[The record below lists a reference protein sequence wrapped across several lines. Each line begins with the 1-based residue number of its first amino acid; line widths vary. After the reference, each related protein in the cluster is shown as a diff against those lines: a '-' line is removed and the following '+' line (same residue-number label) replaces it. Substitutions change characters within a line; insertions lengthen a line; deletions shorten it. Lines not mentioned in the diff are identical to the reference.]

1 MRRETRILKEKALA
15 SFTNSV
21 TTFNSPQAS
30 EIRTT
35 VVLLSTQHSFE
46 MLLKSA
52 LFQQRV
58 DVFDRDADMS
68 FGFDKCVNLCIEKLK
83 VSDQEAGFLRML
95 AKLRDAEQHWYGVV
109 SEGILYTCM
118 RASVTLFD
126 ELLQRAFSETLAQH
140 LPDRIL
146 PISTYPP
153 KHIQTLIDE
162 EFRQIQV
169 LLQPGK
175 RHGAEARGRIR
186 TLLALQALEIEEFR
200 ISERDIDKIERGVRK
215 GDDRAE
221 LLPNLSTVGT
231 EVSGEGIN
239 VTVHF
244 TKTQGAPVRWAGEDD
259 LAAAVRTEDPWK
271 KFHWTRGKLAKKV
284 KLGTNYAAA
293 LRWKL
298 GIDEDESCHMR
309 RFYNRTQI
317 DGYSDNA
324 LRKMKE
330 AIAEPGFD
338 IRAIYQEYRRRNSVE
353 GV

>member
-1 MRRETRILKEKALA
+1 M
-15 SFTNSV
+15 
-21 TTFNSPQAS
+21 
-30 EIRTT
+30 
-35 VVLLSTQHSFE
+35 STQHAFE

-52 LFQQRV
+52 LVQQRV

-68 FGFDKCVNLCIEKLK
+68 FGFDKCVNLCTERLQ
-83 VSDQEAGFLRML
+83 VSTQEAGFLRML

-118 RASVTLFD
+118 RAAVTLFD
-126 ELLQRAFSETLAQH
+126 ELLRRAFSESLAKH

-153 KHIQTLIDE
+153 KHIQALIDE
-162 EFRQIQV
+162 EFRQVQE
-169 LLQPGK
+169 LLRPGK

-186 TLLALQALEIEEFR
+186 TLLAIQALEIEEFR
-200 ISERDIDKIERGVRK
+200 ISERDIDKFEQGVRK
-215 GDDRAE
+215 GEGRAD

-244 TKTQGAPVRWAGEDD
+244 TKTQGAPVRWAGGDD
-259 LAAAVRTEDPWK
+259 AAAAVKVEDLWN
-271 KFHWTRGKLAKKV
+271 KFHWTRGKLAA
-284 KLGTNYAAA
+284 KLGLSTGYAAA

-298 GIDEDESCHMR
+298 GIDDDESCHMH
-309 RFYNRTQI
+309 RFHNRTRI

-324 LRKMKE
+324 FRKMKE
-330 AIAEPGFD
+330 VMTAPGFD
-338 IRAIYQEYRRRNSVE
+338 IRAIYQEYRFRNSI
-353 GV
+353 